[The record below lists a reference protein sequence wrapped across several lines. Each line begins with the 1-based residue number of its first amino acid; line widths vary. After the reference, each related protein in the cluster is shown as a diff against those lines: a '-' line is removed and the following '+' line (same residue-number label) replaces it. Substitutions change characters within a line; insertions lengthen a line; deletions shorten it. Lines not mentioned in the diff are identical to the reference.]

1 MSNELALV
9 ITYICFKTIPY
20 KIEVGM
26 SAMSVSEPIQLGG
39 WR

>member
-1 MSNELALV
+1 MSNELVPVVLYA
-9 ITYICFKTIPY
+9 CFKTIPY
-20 KIEVGM
+20 KIKVGM

>member
-1 MSNELALV
+1 MQASRQFPLK
-9 ITYICFKTIPY
+9 FKA
-20 KIEVGM
+20 GM